1 MVFFCIGA
9 RVGDVAM
16 QEEDLFVFR
25 SDDEERVVIAERNK
39 QAAASILSQAGISE
53 DNPLYNQYYAHTL
66 ANVHHAGR
74 YGGYDKQ
81 IEQMFVET
89 LQDPELSLEQYIEAS
104 KRFEAQFAEKQMQN
118 ADGSVFNWEK
128 NNTPFQEMRGILNKT
143 TLDGVEMRKN
153 QNTTFPKEFYDEN
166 GSLKRRLVVEIPPEL
181 MGNSAM
187 GAIGSITKEYKNISF
202 DRASNSFM
210 VKGKPIGPE
219 KFFKNKKELL
229 DKFDAEKLDMSDT
242 ELLGVLQEGDYDKIL
257 ELRKNRG
264 MNRDRRNEMLRNV
277 LNDEVVLGE
286 VSKKFRNTE
295 LNKQNISDVVK
306 SVADDFGSKAQI
318 VRIESEKA
326 TLGGIDRVMF
336 SVSPADVARQ
346 STFQDWKSCMH
357 AVGCNHQYVDDS
369 IGVGSIIAYGYS
381 SDEPQKMV
389 SRLLIHPYTSNKGTV
404 AYGVNDRIYGKENL
418 AFREVVNKVVTEK
431 FNAGKVGAFK
441 LNENLYNDN
450 AGKNILRLFP
460 SDMKNVNWH
469 DFIVDGKVDLSN
481 YSELNLNGADFSQV
495 ENLILPEHIKSLEG
509 IKLPKKLDLSNCS
522 ELNLAG
528 ADFSQVEE
536 LELPYNIKSLEGAK
550 LPKKLDLSN
559 CPELNLVGVD
569 FSQVEDLK
577 LPNNIKSL
585 EGITFSKKLDL
596 SDCAKLNLNGAD
608 LSQVEELELPNNIE
622 SLEGAKLP
630 KKLDLSN
637 CWQLNLNGADL
648 SQVEDLKFPSSIG
661 SLEGT
666 KFPKNVD
673 FSRCQYVNLAGVD
686 LSQVEELK
694 LPDSIGSLEGTKF
707 PNKVDFSN
715 CYTVNFAGADF
726 SQVEDLKLPS
736 GIKSL
741 EGVKLPKKLDISSC
755 YNLNLEGVDLST
767 VENLKVSSCENMD
780 LSNFNGN
787 LEFSQKNISI
797 MNSKLPPSLKSL
809 DLSGGMAL
817 ISETNLDGIEELK
830 LPEHVISGNMDD
842 AEKKMM
848 ELCDGN
854 ASKLESMAVAVI
866 TPESVP
872 NNLKRLDISACKDI
886 DLRNWNLDKIEDL
899 KLPKDFDVSKLPE
912 GIVEKNPAVAR
923 AVKISRGE
931 VVEDLVQTSVGKEN
945 SHISEPKAEVKAKN
959 ATAEK
964 INQLRGVSQSSAMS
978 HTGENIIE
986 KTAEKTAVHAGVNA
1000 GKTSEGIVET
1010 LVKADNAVNQAIDK
1024 TIDKGSELLNNTAVG
1039 KAYEKAAD
1047 AIANTKVVKVVE
1059 KGAAKTVE
1067 KAAQTAVGKSVVKA
1081 VAKTTGSAV
1090 GKSVLKKVPLVSVAA
1105 GCYFAW
1111 DRVKDGDWKGAC
1123 GEVASG
1129 LAGCFP
1135 GVGTAASA
1143 AIDVGLAAKDISGAI
1158 AEAKVPEAS
1167 APTVTE
1173 EDSGK
1178 SKEDMRQ
1185 IILQK
1190 QGRIAAESKT
1200 PVKSSEISN
1209 QVLQQRMVQQG
1220 RG

>member
-1 MVFFCIGA
+1 
-9 RVGDVAM
+9 M
-16 QEEDLFVFR
+16 QEEDLFTFR
-25 SDDEERVVIAERNK
+25 SDEQERLAIAERNK

-118 ADGSVFNWEK
+118 AEGSVFNEAK

-187 GAIGSITKEYKNISF
+187 GAIGTITKEYKNISF

-242 ELLGVLQEGDYDKIL
+242 ELLGVLQEGDYNKFL

-264 MNRDRRNEMLRNV
+264 MNRDRRNEMLRNI

-306 SVADDFGSKAQI
+306 SVAEDFGSKAQI
-318 VRIESEKA
+318 VRTEAEKA

-357 AVGCNHQYVDDS
+357 AVGCNHRYVDDS

-381 SDEPQKMV
+381 SDDPQKMV

-441 LNENLYNDN
+441 LNNNLYNDN

-469 DFIVDGKVDLSN
+469 DFIVDGKVDL
-481 YSELNLNGADFSQV
+481 G
-495 ENLILPEHIKSLEG
+495 G
-509 IKLPKKLDLSNCS
+509 GC
-522 ELNLAG
+522 G
-528 ADFSQVEE
+528 
-536 LELPYNIKSLEGAK
+536 
-550 LPKKLDLSN
+550 
-559 CPELNLVGVD
+559 LNLVGVD
-569 FSQVEDLK
+569 FSQVEEVK
-577 LPNNIKSL
+577 LPSNIESL
-585 EGITFSKKLDL
+585 EGITLPKKVDLSDCAKLNLNGVDLSHLEEVKLPSNIESLEGFSFPKKLDL

-608 LSQVEELELPNNIE
+608 LSQVEEVKFPKDIKTLKEI
-622 SLEGAKLP
+622 KLP
-630 KKLDLSN
+630 KKVDLSS
-637 CWQLNLNGADL
+637 CYMLNLA
-648 SQVEDLKFPSSIG
+648 E
-661 SLEGT
+661 
-666 KFPKNVD
+666 
-673 FSRCQYVNLAGVD
+673 AD

-694 LPDSIGSLEGTKF
+694 LSRGISL
-707 PNKVDFSN
+707 S
-715 CYTVNFAGADF
+715 
-726 SQVEDLKLPS
+726 
-736 GIKSL
+736 
-741 EGVKLPKKLDISSC
+741 
-755 YNLNLEGVDLST
+755 GVDLSAVKT
-767 VENLKVSSCENMD
+767 LTVSSCSNMD
-780 LSNFNGN
+780 LSDFNGK
-787 LEFSQKNISI
+787 LEFLSGEVEIV
-797 MNSKLPPSLKSL
+797 NSKLPPSLKSL
-809 DLSGGMAL
+809 DLSDRMTL

-830 LPEHVISGNMDD
+830 LPEHVIVKGMGEYENELMTLCNGNV
-842 AEKKMM
+842 
-848 ELCDGN
+848 N
-854 ASKLESMAVAVI
+854 QLESMTVAVI

-912 GIVEKNPAVAR
+912 GIMEKNPAVAR

-931 VVEDLVQTSVGKEN
+931 VVEDLVQTSVGKETVTM
-945 SHISEPKAEVKAKN
+945 EPKAEVRAKN

-964 INQLRGVSQSSAMS
+964 INQLRGVNQSSAVAQ
-978 HTGENIIE
+978 TGENIIE
-986 KTAEKTAVHAGVNA
+986 KTTEKTAVHAGVNA
-1000 GKTSEGIVET
+1000 GKTSEGIVDT
-1010 LVKADNAVNQAIDK
+1010 LAKADNAVNQAIDK

-1129 LAGCFP
+1129 VAGCFP
-1135 GVGTAASA
+1135 GVGTGISA
-1143 AIDVGLAAKDISGAI
+1143 AIDVGLAAKDIGGAI
-1158 AEAKVPEAS
+1158 AEAKAPEVPT
-1167 APTVTE
+1167 PTVTE
-1173 EDSGK
+1173 EK
-1178 SKEDMRQ
+1178 EVRSKAEVRQ
-1185 IILQK
+1185 ILLEK
-1190 QGRIAAESKT
+1190 QGRVTNESKT
-1200 PVKSSEISN
+1200 PVKSSQISN
-1209 QVLQQRMVQQG
+1209 QMTQQKLIQQG

>member
-1 MVFFCIGA
+1 
-9 RVGDVAM
+9 M
-16 QEEDLFVFR
+16 QEKDLFVFR

-89 LQDPELSLEQYIEAS
+89 LQDPELSLEQYKEAS

-118 ADGSVFNWEK
+118 ATGSVFNESK
-128 NNTPFQEMRGILNKT
+128 NNTPFQEVRDILNKT
-143 TLDGVEMRKN
+143 TLDGVEMRN
-153 QNTTFPKEFYDEN
+153 SLSATFPKEFYDEN

-187 GAIGSITKEYKNISF
+187 GAIGTITKEYKNISF

-229 DKFDAEKLDMSDT
+229 DKFDVEKLDMSDT
-242 ELLGVLQEGDYDKIL
+242 ELLGVLQEGDYNKFL

-306 SVADDFGSKAQI
+306 SVAEDFGSKAQI
-318 VRIESEKA
+318 VRTESEKA

-381 SDEPQKMV
+381 SDDPQKMV

-431 FNAGKVGAFK
+431 FNAGKIGAFK

-460 SDMKNVNWH
+460 SDMKNVDWH
-469 DFIVDGKVDLSN
+469 DFVVDGKVDLS
-481 YSELNLNGADFSQV
+481 G
-495 ENLILPEHIKSLEG
+495 G
-509 IKLPKKLDLSNCS
+509 C
-522 ELNLAG
+522 G
-528 ADFSQVEE
+528 
-536 LELPYNIKSLEGAK
+536 
-550 LPKKLDLSN
+550 
-559 CPELNLVGVD
+559 LNLVGVD
-569 FSQVEDLK
+569 FSQVEEVK
-577 LPNNIKSL
+577 LPSNIESL
-585 EGITFSKKLDL
+585 EGITLPKKVDLSDCAKLNLNGVDLSHLEEVKLPSNIESLEGITLPKKVDLSDCLEFNLVGADLSHLEEVKLPSNIESLEGFSFSKKLDL

-608 LSQVEELELPNNIE
+608 LSQVEEVKFPKDIKTLKEI
-622 SLEGAKLP
+622 KLP
-630 KKLDLSN
+630 KKVDLSS
-637 CWQLNLNGADL
+637 CYMLNLA
-648 SQVEDLKFPSSIG
+648 E
-661 SLEGT
+661 
-666 KFPKNVD
+666 
-673 FSRCQYVNLAGVD
+673 AD

-694 LPDSIGSLEGTKF
+694 LSRGISL
-707 PNKVDFSN
+707 S
-715 CYTVNFAGADF
+715 
-726 SQVEDLKLPS
+726 
-736 GIKSL
+736 
-741 EGVKLPKKLDISSC
+741 
-755 YNLNLEGVDLST
+755 GVDLSAVKT
-767 VENLKVSSCENMD
+767 LTVSSCSNMD
-780 LSNFNGN
+780 LSNFNGK
-787 LEFSQKNISI
+787 LEFLSGEVDIV
-797 MNSKLPPSLKSL
+797 NSKLPPSMKSL
-809 DLSGGMAL
+809 DLSDRMAF

-830 LPEHVISGNMDD
+830 LPEHVIVKGMGEYENELMTLCNGNV
-842 AEKKMM
+842 
-848 ELCDGN
+848 N
-854 ASKLESMAVAVI
+854 QLESMAVAVI

-945 SHISEPKAEVKAKN
+945 AAVAEPKAEVKAKN

-986 KTAEKTAVHAGVNA
+986 KTAERAVVNVGANA

>member
-1 MVFFCIGA
+1 
-9 RVGDVAM
+9 M
-16 QEEDLFVFR
+16 QEEDPFVFR
-25 SDDEERVVIAERNK
+25 SDNEERLVIAERNK

-89 LQDPELSLEQYIEAS
+89 LQDPELSLEQYKEAS

-118 ADGSVFNWEK
+118 ATGSVFNEAK
-128 NNTPFQEMRGILNKT
+128 NNTPFHEMRSILNKT
-143 TLDGVEMRKN
+143 TLDGVEMRN
-153 QNTTFPKEFYDEN
+153 SLGTTFPKEFYDEN

-187 GAIGSITKEYKNISF
+187 GAIGTITKEYENISF

-242 ELLGVLQEGDYDKIL
+242 ELLGVLQEGDYNKFL

-306 SVADDFGSKAQI
+306 SVAEDFGSKAQI
-318 VRIESEKA
+318 VRTESEKA

-357 AVGCNHQYVDDS
+357 AVGCNHRYVDDS
-369 IGVGSIIAYGYS
+369 IGVGSIVAYGYS
-381 SDEPQKMV
+381 SDDPQKMV

-431 FNAGKVGAFK
+431 FNAGKIGAFK
-441 LNENLYNDN
+441 LNSNLYNDN
-450 AGKNILRLFP
+450 AGKNILGLFP
-460 SDMKNVNWH
+460 ADMKNVDWH
-469 DFIVDGKVDLSN
+469 DFVVDGKVDLSGG
-481 YSELNLNGADFSQV
+481 Y
-495 ENLILPEHIKSLEG
+495 G
-509 IKLPKKLDLSNCS
+509 I
-522 ELNLAG
+522 
-528 ADFSQVEE
+528 
-536 LELPYNIKSLEGAK
+536 
-550 LPKKLDLSN
+550 
-559 CPELNLVGVD
+559 NLVGVD
-569 FSQVEDLK
+569 LSHLEELK
-577 LPNNIKSL
+577 LPNDIKSL
-585 EGITFSKKLDL
+585 EGITLPKKVDL

-608 LSQVEELELPNNIE
+608 LSQVEEVKLPSNIE
-622 SLEGAKLP
+622 SLEGISFP
-630 KKLDLSN
+630 KKIDLSN
-637 CWQLNLNGADL
+637 CSELNL
-648 SQVEDLKFPSSIG
+648 V
-661 SLEGT
+661 
-666 KFPKNVD
+666 
-673 FSRCQYVNLAGVD
+673 GVD
-686 LSQVEELK
+686 LSHLEE
-694 LPDSIGSLEGTKF
+694 
-707 PNKVDFSN
+707 
-715 CYTVNFAGADF
+715 
-726 SQVEDLKLPS
+726 LKLPS

-755 YNLNLEGVDLST
+755 YNLNLEGADLSA
-767 VENLKVSSCENMD
+767 VENLKVSGCENMD
-780 LSNFNGN
+780 LSNFNGK
-787 LEFSQKNISI
+787 LEFSQRNIGI
-797 MNSKLPPSLKSL
+797 MNSKLPPSMKSL
-809 DLSGGMAL
+809 DLSGGL
-817 ISETNLDGIEELK
+817 SFISETNLDGIEELK
-830 LPEHVISGNMDD
+830 LPEHVIVGSMDD
-842 AEKKMM
+842 AEKQMM

-854 ASKLESMAVAVI
+854 TSKLESMAVAGI

-886 DLRNWNLDKIEDL
+886 DLRNWNLDKIEEL

-912 GIVEKNPAVAR
+912 GIMEKNPAVAR

-931 VVEDLVQTSVGKEN
+931 AVEDLVQTSVGKEN
-945 SHISEPKAEVKAKN
+945 AAISEPKAEVKAKN
-959 ATAEK
+959 ATAER
-964 INQLRGVSQSSAMS
+964 ISQLRGVNQSSAAAK
-978 HTGENIIE
+978 TGENIIE
-986 KTAEKTAVHAGVNA
+986 KVAEKTVVHAGVNA
-1000 GKTSEGIVET
+1000 GKTSEGIIDT
-1010 LVKADNAVNQAIDK
+1010 LAKADNAVNQAIDK

-1039 KAYEKAAD
+1039 KVYEKATD
-1047 AIANTKVVKVVE
+1047 AIANTKVVKAVE

-1067 KAAQTAVGKSVVKA
+1067 KAAQTAVGKSVVKT

-1111 DRVKDGDWKGAC
+1111 DRAKDGDWKGAC
-1123 GEVASG
+1123 GEIASG
-1129 LAGCFP
+1129 IAGCFP

-1158 AEAKVPEAS
+1158 AEAKEPEAS
-1167 APTVTE
+1167 KSVTE

-1190 QGRIAAESKT
+1190 QGRVAAESKT

>member
-1 MVFFCIGA
+1 
-9 RVGDVAM
+9 M

-25 SDDEERVVIAERNK
+25 SDDEERLAIAERNK

-89 LQDPELSLEQYIEAS
+89 LQDPELSLEQYKEAS

-118 ADGSVFNWEK
+118 ATGSVFNESK
-128 NNTPFQEMRGILNKT
+128 NNTPFQEVRDILNKT
-143 TLDGVEMRKN
+143 TLDGVEMRN
-153 QNTTFPKEFYDEN
+153 SLSATFPKEFYDEN

-187 GAIGSITKEYKNISF
+187 GAIGTITKEYKNISF

-229 DKFDAEKLDMSDT
+229 DKFDVEKLDMSDT
-242 ELLGVLQEGDYDKIL
+242 ELLGVLQEGDYNKFL

-306 SVADDFGSKAQI
+306 SVAEDFGSKAQI
-318 VRIESEKA
+318 VRTESEKA

-381 SDEPQKMV
+381 SDDPQKMV

-431 FNAGKVGAFK
+431 FNAGKIGAFK

-460 SDMKNVNWH
+460 SDMKNVDWH
-469 DFIVDGKVDLSN
+469 DFVVDGKVDLS
-481 YSELNLNGADFSQV
+481 G
-495 ENLILPEHIKSLEG
+495 G
-509 IKLPKKLDLSNCS
+509 C
-522 ELNLAG
+522 G
-528 ADFSQVEE
+528 
-536 LELPYNIKSLEGAK
+536 
-550 LPKKLDLSN
+550 
-559 CPELNLVGVD
+559 LNLVGVD
-569 FSQVEDLK
+569 FSQVEEVK
-577 LPNNIKSL
+577 LPSNIESL
-585 EGITFSKKLDL
+585 EGITLPKKVDLSDCAKLNLNGVDLSHLEEVKLPSNIESLEGITLPKKVDLSDCLEFNLVGADLSHLEEVKLPSNIESLEGFSFSKKLDL

-608 LSQVEELELPNNIE
+608 LSQVEEVKFPKDIKTLKEI
-622 SLEGAKLP
+622 KLP
-630 KKLDLSN
+630 KKVDLSS
-637 CWQLNLNGADL
+637 CYMLNLA
-648 SQVEDLKFPSSIG
+648 E
-661 SLEGT
+661 
-666 KFPKNVD
+666 
-673 FSRCQYVNLAGVD
+673 AD

-694 LPDSIGSLEGTKF
+694 LSRGISL
-707 PNKVDFSN
+707 S
-715 CYTVNFAGADF
+715 
-726 SQVEDLKLPS
+726 
-736 GIKSL
+736 
-741 EGVKLPKKLDISSC
+741 
-755 YNLNLEGVDLST
+755 GVDLSAVKT
-767 VENLKVSSCENMD
+767 LTVSSCSNMD
-780 LSNFNGN
+780 LSNFNGK
-787 LEFSQKNISI
+787 LEFLSGEVDIV
-797 MNSKLPPSLKSL
+797 NSKLPPSMKSL
-809 DLSGGMAL
+809 DLSDRMAF

-830 LPEHVISGNMDD
+830 LPEHVIVKGMGEYENELMTLCNGNV
-842 AEKKMM
+842 
-848 ELCDGN
+848 N
-854 ASKLESMAVAVI
+854 QLESMAVAVI

-912 GIVEKNPAVAR
+912 GIMEKNPAVAR

-945 SHISEPKAEVKAKN
+945 AAVAEPKAEVKAKN

-964 INQLRGVSQSSAMS
+964 INQLRGVSQSSAVAQ
-978 HTGENIIE
+978 TGENIIE
-986 KTAEKTAVHAGVNA
+986 KTSERAAVNVGVNA

-1010 LVKADNAVNQAIDK
+1010 LAKADNAVNQAIEK

>member
-1 MVFFCIGA
+1 
-9 RVGDVAM
+9 M

-118 ADGSVFNWEK
+118 AEGSVFNEAK

-187 GAIGSITKEYKNISF
+187 GAIGTITKEYKNISF

-242 ELLGVLQEGDYDKIL
+242 ELLGVLQEGDYNKFL

-306 SVADDFGSKAQI
+306 SVAEDFGSKAQI
-318 VRIESEKA
+318 VRTESEKA

-381 SDEPQKMV
+381 SDDPQKMV

-469 DFIVDGKVDLSN
+469 DFIVDGKVDLS
-481 YSELNLNGADFSQV
+481 G
-495 ENLILPEHIKSLEG
+495 G
-509 IKLPKKLDLSNCS
+509 C
-522 ELNLAG
+522 G
-528 ADFSQVEE
+528 
-536 LELPYNIKSLEGAK
+536 
-550 LPKKLDLSN
+550 
-559 CPELNLVGVD
+559 LNLVGVD
-569 FSQVEDLK
+569 FSQVEEVK
-577 LPNNIKSL
+577 LPSNIESL
-585 EGITFSKKLDL
+585 EGITLPKKVDLSDCAKLNLNGVDLSHLEEVKLPSNIESLEGITLPKKVDLSDCAKLNLNGVDLSHLEEVKLPSNIESLEGFSFPKKLDL

-608 LSQVEELELPNNIE
+608 LSQVEEVKFPKDIKTLKEI
-622 SLEGAKLP
+622 KLP
-630 KKLDLSN
+630 KKVDLSS
-637 CWQLNLNGADL
+637 CYMLNLA
-648 SQVEDLKFPSSIG
+648 E
-661 SLEGT
+661 
-666 KFPKNVD
+666 
-673 FSRCQYVNLAGVD
+673 AD

-694 LPDSIGSLEGTKF
+694 LSRGISL
-707 PNKVDFSN
+707 S
-715 CYTVNFAGADF
+715 
-726 SQVEDLKLPS
+726 
-736 GIKSL
+736 
-741 EGVKLPKKLDISSC
+741 
-755 YNLNLEGVDLST
+755 GVDLSAVKT
-767 VENLKVSSCENMD
+767 LTVSSCSNMD
-780 LSNFNGN
+780 LSNFNGK
-787 LEFSQKNISI
+787 LEFLSGEVDIV
-797 MNSKLPPSLKSL
+797 NSKLPPSMKSL
-809 DLSGGMAL
+809 DLSDRMAF

-830 LPEHVISGNMDD
+830 LPEHVIVKGMGEYENELMTLCNGNV
-842 AEKKMM
+842 
-848 ELCDGN
+848 N
-854 ASKLESMAVAVI
+854 QLESMAVAVI

-912 GIVEKNPAVAR
+912 GIMEKNPAVAR

-945 SHISEPKAEVKAKN
+945 AAVAEPKAEVKAKN

-986 KTAEKTAVHAGVNA
+986 KTAERAAVNVGANA

>member
-1 MVFFCIGA
+1 
-9 RVGDVAM
+9 M

-242 ELLGVLQEGDYDKIL
+242 ELLGVLQEGDYNKFL

-306 SVADDFGSKAQI
+306 SVAEDFGSKAQI
-318 VRIESEKA
+318 VRTESEKA

-357 AVGCNHQYVDDS
+357 AVGCNHRYVDDS
-369 IGVGSIIAYGYS
+369 IGVGSIVAYGYS
-381 SDEPQKMV
+381 SDDPQKMV

-441 LNENLYNDN
+441 LKANLYNDN
-450 AGKNILRLFP
+450 AGKNVLRVLP
-460 SDMKNVNWH
+460 ADMKNVDWY
-469 DFIVDGKVDLSN
+469 DFVVDGVLDLHDCYGINLVGADLSQVK
-481 YSELNLNGADFSQV
+481 ELT
-495 ENLILPEHIKSLEG
+495 LPNDIKSLEG
-509 IKLPKKLDLSNCS
+509 IKLPKRLDLSNCS
-522 ELNLAG
+522 ELSLNGADLSQVEELKLPSKIESMAGTKFPKKVDLSSCWEINLAG
-528 ADFSQVEE
+528 ADLSQVEE
-536 LELPYNIKSLEGAK
+536 LKLPYNIKSLEGAK

-559 CPELNLVGVD
+559 CYELNL
-569 FSQVEDLK
+569 S
-577 LPNNIKSL
+577 
-585 EGITFSKKLDL
+585 
-596 SDCAKLNLNGAD
+596 
-608 LSQVEELELPNNIE
+608 
-622 SLEGAKLP
+622 
-630 KKLDLSN
+630 
-637 CWQLNLNGADL
+637 GADL
-648 SQVEDLKFPSSIG
+648 SQVEDLKLPYHIKSLERVQFPKKLDLSNCGNVNLVGADLSQVEDLKLPCNIK

-666 KFPKNVD
+666 KFPK
-673 FSRCQYVNLAGVD
+673 Q
-686 LSQVEELK
+686 
-694 LPDSIGSLEGTKF
+694 
-707 PNKVDFSN
+707 VDFSN

-736 GIKSL
+736 SVDSL
-741 EGVKLPKKLDISSC
+741 KGVKLPKKLDISSC
-755 YNLNLEGVDLST
+755 YNLNLEGADLSA
-767 VENLKVSSCENMD
+767 VENLKVSGCENMD
-780 LSNFNGN
+780 LSNFNGK
-787 LEFSQKNISI
+787 LEFSQRNIGI
-797 MNSKLPPSLKSL
+797 MNSKLPPSMKSL
-809 DLSGGMAL
+809 DLSGGL
-817 ISETNLDGIEELK
+817 SFISETNLDGIEELK
-830 LPEHVISGNMDD
+830 LPEHVIVGSMDD
-842 AEKKMM
+842 AEKQMM

-854 ASKLESMAVAVI
+854 TSKLESMAVAGI

-912 GIVEKNPAVAR
+912 GIMEKNPAVVR

-931 VVEDLVQTSVGKEN
+931 TVEDLVQTSVGKEN
-945 SHISEPKAEVKAKN
+945 AAISEPKAEVKAKN
-959 ATAEK
+959 EMAER
-964 INQLRGVSQSSAMS
+964 INQLRRVKQSSAS
-978 HTGENIIE
+978 
-986 KTAEKTAVHAGVNA
+986 
-1000 GKTSEGIVET
+1000 
-1010 LVKADNAVNQAIDK
+1010 
-1024 TIDKGSELLNNTAVG
+1024 
-1039 KAYEKAAD
+1039 
-1047 AIANTKVVKVVE
+1047 VVE
-1059 KGAAKTVE
+1059 E
-1067 KAAQTAVGKSVVKA
+1067 KEVRSKA
-1081 VAKTTGSAV
+1081 
-1090 GKSVLKKVPLVSVAA
+1090 
-1105 GCYFAW
+1105 
-1111 DRVKDGDWKGAC
+1111 
-1123 GEVASG
+1123 EV
-1129 LAGCFP
+1129 
-1135 GVGTAASA
+1135 
-1143 AIDVGLAAKDISGAI
+1143 
-1158 AEAKVPEAS
+1158 
-1167 APTVTE
+1167 
-1173 EDSGK
+1173 
-1178 SKEDMRQ
+1178 RQ
-1185 IILQK
+1185 IFLEK
-1190 QGRIAAESKT
+1190 QGRVAEEPKT
-1200 PVKSSEISN
+1200 PIKSSQISN
-1209 QVLQQRMVQQG
+1209 QMTQQKLIQQG

>member
-1 MVFFCIGA
+1 MVSFCIDA

-16 QEEDLFVFR
+16 QEEDPFVFR
-25 SDDEERVVIAERNK
+25 SDNEERLVIAERNK

-89 LQDPELSLEQYIEAS
+89 LQDPELSLEQYKEAS

-118 ADGSVFNWEK
+118 ATGSVFNEAK
-128 NNTPFQEMRGILNKT
+128 NNTPFHEMRSILNKT
-143 TLDGVEMRKN
+143 TLDGVEMRN
-153 QNTTFPKEFYDEN
+153 SLGTTFPKEFYDEN

-187 GAIGSITKEYKNISF
+187 GAIGTITKEYENISF

-242 ELLGVLQEGDYDKIL
+242 ELLGVLQEGDYNKFL

-264 MNRDRRNEMLRNV
+264 MKRDRRNEMLRNV

-306 SVADDFGSKAQI
+306 SVAEDFGSKAQI
-318 VRIESEKA
+318 VRTESEKA

-369 IGVGSIIAYGYS
+369 IGVGSIVAYGYS
-381 SDEPQKMV
+381 SDDPQKMV

-441 LNENLYNDN
+441 LKANLYNDN
-450 AGKNILRLFP
+450 AGKNVLRVLP
-460 SDMKNVNWH
+460 ADMKNVDWY
-469 DFIVDGKVDLSN
+469 DFVVDGVLDLHDCYGINLVGADLSQVK
-481 YSELNLNGADFSQV
+481 ELT
-495 ENLILPEHIKSLEG
+495 LPNDIKSLEG
-509 IKLPKKLDLSNCS
+509 IKLPKRLDLSNCS
-522 ELNLAG
+522 ELSLNG
-528 ADFSQVEE
+528 ADLSQVEE
-536 LELPYNIKSLEGAK
+536 LKLPYNIKSLEGAK

-559 CPELNLVGVD
+559 CYELNL
-569 FSQVEDLK
+569 S
-577 LPNNIKSL
+577 
-585 EGITFSKKLDL
+585 
-596 SDCAKLNLNGAD
+596 
-608 LSQVEELELPNNIE
+608 
-622 SLEGAKLP
+622 
-630 KKLDLSN
+630 
-637 CWQLNLNGADL
+637 GADL
-648 SQVEDLKFPSSIG
+648 SQVEDLKLPCNIK

-666 KFPKNVD
+666 KFPK
-673 FSRCQYVNLAGVD
+673 Q
-686 LSQVEELK
+686 
-694 LPDSIGSLEGTKF
+694 
-707 PNKVDFSN
+707 VDFSN
-715 CYTVNFAGADF
+715 CYTVNFAGADLSQVEDLKLPYHIKSLERVQFPKKLDLSNCGNVNFAGADF

-736 GIKSL
+736 SVDSL
-741 EGVKLPKKLDISSC
+741 KGVKLPKKLDISSC
-755 YNLNLEGVDLST
+755 YNLNLEGADLSA
-767 VENLKVSSCENMD
+767 VENLKVSGCENMD
-780 LSNFNGN
+780 LSNFNGK
-787 LEFSQKNISI
+787 LEFSQRNIGI
-797 MNSKLPPSLKSL
+797 MNSKLPPSMKSL
-809 DLSGGMAL
+809 DLSGGL
-817 ISETNLDGIEELK
+817 SFISETNLDGIEELK
-830 LPEHVISGNMDD
+830 LPEHVIVGSMDD
-842 AEKKMM
+842 AEKQMM

-854 ASKLESMAVAVI
+854 TSKLESMAVAGI

-886 DLRNWNLDKIEDL
+886 DLRNWNLDKIEEL

-912 GIVEKNPAVAR
+912 GIMEKNPAVAR

-931 VVEDLVQTSVGKEN
+931 AVEDLVQTSVGKEN
-945 SHISEPKAEVKAKN
+945 AAISEPKAEVKAKN
-959 ATAEK
+959 ATAER
-964 INQLRGVSQSSAMS
+964 ISQLRGVNQSSAAAK
-978 HTGENIIE
+978 TGENIIE
-986 KTAEKTAVHAGVNA
+986 KVAEKTVVHAGVNA
-1000 GKTSEGIVET
+1000 GKTSEGIIDT
-1010 LVKADNAVNQAIDK
+1010 LAKADNAVNQAIDK

-1039 KAYEKAAD
+1039 KVYEKATD
-1047 AIANTKVVKVVE
+1047 AIANTKVVKAVE

-1067 KAAQTAVGKSVVKA
+1067 KAAQTAVGKSVVKT

-1111 DRVKDGDWKGAC
+1111 DRAKDGDWKGAC
-1123 GEVASG
+1123 GEIASG
-1129 LAGCFP
+1129 IAGCFP

-1158 AEAKVPEAS
+1158 AEAKEPEAS
-1167 APTVTE
+1167 KSVTE

>member
-1 MVFFCIGA
+1 
-9 RVGDVAM
+9 M
-16 QEEDLFVFR
+16 QEEDPFVFR
-25 SDDEERVVIAERNK
+25 SDNEERLVIAERNK

-89 LQDPELSLEQYIEAS
+89 LQDPELRLEQYKEAS

-118 ADGSVFNWEK
+118 ATGSVFNEAK
-128 NNTPFQEMRGILNKT
+128 NNTPFHEMRSILNKT
-143 TLDGVEMRKN
+143 TLDGVEMRN
-153 QNTTFPKEFYDEN
+153 SLGTTFPKEFYDEN

-187 GAIGSITKEYKNISF
+187 GAIGTITKEYENISF

-242 ELLGVLQEGDYDKIL
+242 ELLGVLQEGDYNKFL

-264 MNRDRRNEMLRNV
+264 MSRDRRNEMLRNV

-306 SVADDFGSKAQI
+306 SVAEDFGSKAQI
-318 VRIESEKA
+318 VRTESEKA

-357 AVGCNHQYVDDS
+357 AVGCNHRYVDDS
-369 IGVGSIIAYGYS
+369 IGVGSIVAYGYS
-381 SDEPQKMV
+381 SDDPQKMV

-431 FNAGKVGAFK
+431 FNAGKIGAFK
-441 LNENLYNDN
+441 LNSNLYNDN
-450 AGKNILRLFP
+450 AGKNILGLFP
-460 SDMKNVNWH
+460 ADMKNVDWH
-469 DFIVDGKVDLSN
+469 DFVVDGKVDLSGGYGIN
-481 YSELNLNGADFSQV
+481 LVGVDLSHLEELK
-495 ENLILPEHIKSLEG
+495 LPNDIKSLEG
-509 IKLPKKLDLSNCS
+509 IKLPNKLDLSNCS
-522 ELNLAG
+522 ELNL
-528 ADFSQVEE
+528 V
-536 LELPYNIKSLEGAK
+536 
-550 LPKKLDLSN
+550 
-559 CPELNLVGVD
+559 
-569 FSQVEDLK
+569 
-577 LPNNIKSL
+577 
-585 EGITFSKKLDL
+585 
-596 SDCAKLNLNGAD
+596 
-608 LSQVEELELPNNIE
+608 
-622 SLEGAKLP
+622 
-630 KKLDLSN
+630 
-637 CWQLNLNGADL
+637 
-648 SQVEDLKFPSSIG
+648 
-661 SLEGT
+661 
-666 KFPKNVD
+666 
-673 FSRCQYVNLAGVD
+673 GVD
-686 LSQVEELK
+686 LSHLEE
-694 LPDSIGSLEGTKF
+694 
-707 PNKVDFSN
+707 
-715 CYTVNFAGADF
+715 
-726 SQVEDLKLPS
+726 LKLPS

-755 YNLNLEGVDLST
+755 YNLNLEGADLSHLEELKLPSGIKSLEGIKLPKKLDISSCYNLNLEGADLSA
-767 VENLKVSSCENMD
+767 VENLKVSGCENMD
-780 LSNFNGN
+780 LSNFNGK
-787 LEFSQKNISI
+787 LEFSQRNIGI
-797 MNSKLPPSLKSL
+797 MNSKLPPSMKSL
-809 DLSGGMAL
+809 DLSGGL
-817 ISETNLDGIEELK
+817 SFISETNLDGIEELK
-830 LPEHVISGNMDD
+830 LPEHVIVGSMDD
-842 AEKKMM
+842 AEKQMM

-854 ASKLESMAVAVI
+854 TSKLESMAVAGI

-886 DLRNWNLDKIEDL
+886 DLRNWNLDKIEEL

-912 GIVEKNPAVAR
+912 GIMEKNPAVAR
-923 AVKISRGE
+923 AVKISHGE
-931 VVEDLVQTSVGKEN
+931 AVEDLVQTSVGKEN
-945 SHISEPKAEVKAKN
+945 AAISEPKAEVKAKN
-959 ATAEK
+959 ATAER
-964 INQLRGVSQSSAMS
+964 ISQLRGVNQSSAAAK
-978 HTGENIIE
+978 TGENIIE
-986 KTAEKTAVHAGVNA
+986 KVAEKTVVHAGVNA
-1000 GKTSEGIVET
+1000 GKTSEGIIDT
-1010 LVKADNAVNQAIDK
+1010 LAKADNAVNQAIDK

-1039 KAYEKAAD
+1039 KVYEKATD
-1047 AIANTKVVKVVE
+1047 AIANTKVVKAVE

-1067 KAAQTAVGKSVVKA
+1067 KAAQTAVGKSVVKT

-1111 DRVKDGDWKGAC
+1111 DRAKDGDWKGAC
-1123 GEVASG
+1123 GEIASG
-1129 LAGCFP
+1129 IAGCFP

-1158 AEAKVPEAS
+1158 AEAKEPEAS
-1167 APTVTE
+1167 KSVTE

-1190 QGRIAAESKT
+1190 QGRVAAESKT

>member
-118 ADGSVFNWEK
+118 AEGSVFNEAK

-187 GAIGSITKEYKNISF
+187 GAIGTITKEYKNISF

-242 ELLGVLQEGDYDKIL
+242 ELLGVLQEGDYNKFL

-306 SVADDFGSKAQI
+306 SVAEDFGSKAQI
-318 VRIESEKA
+318 VRTESEKA

-381 SDEPQKMV
+381 SDDPQKMV

-469 DFIVDGKVDLSN
+469 DFIVDGKVEGVLLAEHASN
-481 YSELNLNGADFSQV
+481 D
-495 ENLILPEHIKSLEG
+495 I
-509 IKLPKKLDLSNCS
+509 
-522 ELNLAG
+522 
-528 ADFSQVEE
+528 EE
-536 LELPYNIKSLEGAK
+536 DYNIDLMAQKYDEIYKSCNA
-550 LPKKLDLSN
+550 
-559 CPELNLVGVD
+559 
-569 FSQVEDLK
+569 
-577 LPNNIKSL
+577 IKNHS
-585 EGITFSKKLDL
+585 
-596 SDCAKLNLNGAD
+596 
-608 LSQVEELELPNNIE
+608 
-622 SLEGAKLP
+622 
-630 KKLDLSN
+630 
-637 CWQLNLNGADL
+637 
-648 SQVEDLKFPSSIG
+648 
-661 SLEGT
+661 
-666 KFPKNVD
+666 
-673 FSRCQYVNLAGVD
+673 
-686 LSQVEELK
+686 
-694 LPDSIGSLEGTKF
+694 
-707 PNKVDFSN
+707 
-715 CYTVNFAGADF
+715 
-726 SQVEDLKLPS
+726 
-736 GIKSL
+736 
-741 EGVKLPKKLDISSC
+741 
-755 YNLNLEGVDLST
+755 
-767 VENLKVSSCENMD
+767 
-780 LSNFNGN
+780 
-787 LEFSQKNISI
+787 
-797 MNSKLPPSLKSL
+797 
-809 DLSGGMAL
+809 
-817 ISETNLDGIEELK
+817 
-830 LPEHVISGNMDD
+830 
-842 AEKKMM
+842 
-848 ELCDGN
+848 
-854 ASKLESMAVAVI
+854 
-866 TPESVP
+866 
-872 NNLKRLDISACKDI
+872 
-886 DLRNWNLDKIEDL
+886 
-899 KLPKDFDVSKLPE
+899 
-912 GIVEKNPAVAR
+912 
-923 AVKISRGE
+923 
-931 VVEDLVQTSVGKEN
+931 
-945 SHISEPKAEVKAKN
+945 
-959 ATAEK
+959 
-964 INQLRGVSQSSAMS
+964 
-978 HTGENIIE
+978 
-986 KTAEKTAVHAGVNA
+986 
-1000 GKTSEGIVET
+1000 
-1010 LVKADNAVNQAIDK
+1010 
-1024 TIDKGSELLNNTAVG
+1024 
-1039 KAYEKAAD
+1039 
-1047 AIANTKVVKVVE
+1047 
-1059 KGAAKTVE
+1059 
-1067 KAAQTAVGKSVVKA
+1067 
-1081 VAKTTGSAV
+1081 
-1090 GKSVLKKVPLVSVAA
+1090 
-1105 GCYFAW
+1105 
-1111 DRVKDGDWKGAC
+1111 
-1123 GEVASG
+1123 
-1129 LAGCFP
+1129 
-1135 GVGTAASA
+1135 
-1143 AIDVGLAAKDISGAI
+1143 
-1158 AEAKVPEAS
+1158 
-1167 APTVTE
+1167 
-1173 EDSGK
+1173 
-1178 SKEDMRQ
+1178 
-1185 IILQK
+1185 
-1190 QGRIAAESKT
+1190 
-1200 PVKSSEISN
+1200 
-1209 QVLQQRMVQQG
+1209 
-1220 RG
+1220 

>member
-1 MVFFCIGA
+1 
-9 RVGDVAM
+9 M
-16 QEEDLFVFR
+16 QEEDLFTFR
-25 SDDEERVVIAERNK
+25 SDEQERLAIAERNK

-118 ADGSVFNWEK
+118 AEGSVFNEAK

-143 TLDGVEMRKN
+143 TLDGVEMRN
-153 QNTTFPKEFYDEN
+153 SLNTTFPKEFYDEN

-187 GAIGSITKEYKNISF
+187 GAIGTITKEYKNISF

-242 ELLGVLQEGDYDKIL
+242 ELLGVLQEGDYNKFL

-264 MNRDRRNEMLRNV
+264 MNRDRRNEMLRNI

-306 SVADDFGSKAQI
+306 SVAEDFGSKAQI
-318 VRIESEKA
+318 VRTEAEKA

-357 AVGCNHQYVDDS
+357 AVGCNHRYVDDS

-381 SDEPQKMV
+381 SDDPQKMV

-441 LNENLYNDN
+441 LNNNLYNDN

-469 DFIVDGKVDLSN
+469 DFIVDGKVDL
-481 YSELNLNGADFSQV
+481 G
-495 ENLILPEHIKSLEG
+495 G
-509 IKLPKKLDLSNCS
+509 GC
-522 ELNLAG
+522 G
-528 ADFSQVEE
+528 
-536 LELPYNIKSLEGAK
+536 
-550 LPKKLDLSN
+550 
-559 CPELNLVGVD
+559 LNLVGVD
-569 FSQVEDLK
+569 FSQVEEVK
-577 LPNNIKSL
+577 LPSNIESL
-585 EGITFSKKLDL
+585 EGITLPKKVDLSDCAKLNLNGVNLSHLEEVKLPSNIESLEGITLPKKVDLSDCAKLNLNGVDLSHLEEVKLPSNIESLEGFSFPKKLDL

-608 LSQVEELELPNNIE
+608 LSQVEEVKFPKDIKTLKEI
-622 SLEGAKLP
+622 KLP
-630 KKLDLSN
+630 KKVDLSS
-637 CWQLNLNGADL
+637 CYMLNLA
-648 SQVEDLKFPSSIG
+648 E
-661 SLEGT
+661 
-666 KFPKNVD
+666 
-673 FSRCQYVNLAGVD
+673 AD

-694 LPDSIGSLEGTKF
+694 LSRGISL
-707 PNKVDFSN
+707 S
-715 CYTVNFAGADF
+715 
-726 SQVEDLKLPS
+726 
-736 GIKSL
+736 
-741 EGVKLPKKLDISSC
+741 
-755 YNLNLEGVDLST
+755 GVDLSAVKT
-767 VENLKVSSCENMD
+767 LTVSSCSNMD
-780 LSNFNGN
+780 LSDFNGK
-787 LEFSQKNISI
+787 LEFLSGEVEIV
-797 MNSKLPPSLKSL
+797 NSKLPPSLKSL
-809 DLSGGMAL
+809 DLSDRMTL

-830 LPEHVISGNMDD
+830 LPEHVIVKGMGEYENELMTLCNGNV
-842 AEKKMM
+842 
-848 ELCDGN
+848 N
-854 ASKLESMAVAVI
+854 QLESMTVAVI

-912 GIVEKNPAVAR
+912 GIMEKNPAVAR

-931 VVEDLVQTSVGKEN
+931 AVEDLVQSSAGKETVTM
-945 SHISEPKAEVKAKN
+945 EPKAEVRAKN

-964 INQLRGVSQSSAMS
+964 INQLRGVNQSSAVAQ
-978 HTGENIIE
+978 TGENIIE
-986 KTAEKTAVHAGVNA
+986 KTTEKTAVHAGVNA
-1000 GKTSEGIVET
+1000 GKTSEGIVDT
-1010 LVKADNAVNQAIDK
+1010 LAKADNAVNQAIDK

-1039 KAYEKAAD
+1039 KAYEKATD
-1047 AIANTKVVKVVE
+1047 AIANTKVVKAVE

-1135 GVGTAASA
+1135 GVGTGISA
-1143 AIDVGLAAKDISGAI
+1143 AIDVGLAAKDIGGAI
-1158 AEAKVPEAS
+1158 TEAREPAT
-1167 APTVTE
+1167 ATPTPTVTE
-1173 EDSGK
+1173 EKDIK
-1178 SKEDMRQ
+1178 SKDEVRQ
-1185 IILQK
+1185 IILEK
-1190 QGRIAAESKT
+1190 QGRVTNEPKT
-1200 PVKSSEISN
+1200 PVKSSQISN
-1209 QVLQQRMVQQG
+1209 QMTQQKLIQQG

>member
-1 MVFFCIGA
+1 
-9 RVGDVAM
+9 M
-16 QEEDLFVFR
+16 QEEDPFVFR
-25 SDDEERVVIAERNK
+25 SDNEERLVIAERNK

-89 LQDPELSLEQYIEAS
+89 LQDPELSLEQYKEAS

-118 ADGSVFNWEK
+118 ATGSVFNEAK
-128 NNTPFQEMRGILNKT
+128 NNTPFHEMRSILNKT
-143 TLDGVEMRKN
+143 TLDGVEMRN
-153 QNTTFPKEFYDEN
+153 SLGTTFPKEFYDEN

-187 GAIGSITKEYKNISF
+187 GAIGTITKEYENISF

-242 ELLGVLQEGDYDKIL
+242 ELLGVLQEGDYNKFL

-264 MNRDRRNEMLRNV
+264 MSRDRRNEMLRNV

-306 SVADDFGSKAQI
+306 SVAEDFGSKAQI
-318 VRIESEKA
+318 VRTESEKA

-357 AVGCNHQYVDDS
+357 AVGCNHRYVDDS
-369 IGVGSIIAYGYS
+369 IGVGSIVAYGYS
-381 SDEPQKMV
+381 SDDPQKMV

-431 FNAGKVGAFK
+431 FNAGKIGAFK
-441 LNENLYNDN
+441 LNSNLYNDN
-450 AGKNILRLFP
+450 AGKNILGLFP
-460 SDMKNVNWH
+460 ADMKNVDWH
-469 DFIVDGKVDLSN
+469 DFVVDGKVDLSGG
-481 YSELNLNGADFSQV
+481 Y
-495 ENLILPEHIKSLEG
+495 G
-509 IKLPKKLDLSNCS
+509 I
-522 ELNLAG
+522 
-528 ADFSQVEE
+528 
-536 LELPYNIKSLEGAK
+536 
-550 LPKKLDLSN
+550 
-559 CPELNLVGVD
+559 NLVGVD
-569 FSQVEDLK
+569 LSHLEELK
-577 LPNNIKSL
+577 LPNDIKSL
-585 EGITFSKKLDL
+585 EGITLPKKVDL

-608 LSQVEELELPNNIE
+608 LSQVEEVKLPSNIE
-622 SLEGAKLP
+622 SLEGISFPKKIDLSNCSELNLVGVDLSHLEELKLP
-630 KKLDLSN
+630 NDIKSLEGIKLPNKLDLSN
-637 CWQLNLNGADL
+637 CSELNL
-648 SQVEDLKFPSSIG
+648 V
-661 SLEGT
+661 
-666 KFPKNVD
+666 
-673 FSRCQYVNLAGVD
+673 GVD
-686 LSQVEELK
+686 LSHLEE
-694 LPDSIGSLEGTKF
+694 
-707 PNKVDFSN
+707 
-715 CYTVNFAGADF
+715 
-726 SQVEDLKLPS
+726 LKLPS

-755 YNLNLEGVDLST
+755 YNLNLEGADLSHLEELKLPSGIKSLEGIKLPKKLDISSCYNLNLEGADLSA
-767 VENLKVSSCENMD
+767 VENLKVSGCENMD
-780 LSNFNGN
+780 LSNFNGK
-787 LEFSQKNISI
+787 LEFSQRNIGI
-797 MNSKLPPSLKSL
+797 MNSKLPPSMKSL
-809 DLSGGMAL
+809 DLSGGL
-817 ISETNLDGIEELK
+817 SFISETNLDGIEELK
-830 LPEHVISGNMDD
+830 LPEHVIVGSMDD
-842 AEKKMM
+842 AEKQMM

-854 ASKLESMAVAVI
+854 TSKLESMAVAGI

-886 DLRNWNLDKIEDL
+886 DLRNWNLDKIEEL

-912 GIVEKNPAVAR
+912 GIMEKNPAVAR
-923 AVKISRGE
+923 AVKISHGE
-931 VVEDLVQTSVGKEN
+931 AVEDLVQTSVGKEN
-945 SHISEPKAEVKAKN
+945 AAISEPKAEVKAKN
-959 ATAEK
+959 ATAER
-964 INQLRGVSQSSAMS
+964 ISQLRGVNQSSAAAK
-978 HTGENIIE
+978 TGENIIE
-986 KTAEKTAVHAGVNA
+986 KVAEKTVVHAGVNA
-1000 GKTSEGIVET
+1000 GKTSEGIIDT
-1010 LVKADNAVNQAIDK
+1010 LAKADNAVNQAIDK

-1039 KAYEKAAD
+1039 KVYEKATD
-1047 AIANTKVVKVVE
+1047 AIANTKVVKAVE

-1067 KAAQTAVGKSVVKA
+1067 KAAQTAVGKSVVKT

-1111 DRVKDGDWKGAC
+1111 DRAKDGDWKGAC
-1123 GEVASG
+1123 GEIASG
-1129 LAGCFP
+1129 IAGCFP

-1158 AEAKVPEAS
+1158 AEAKEPEAS
-1167 APTVTE
+1167 KSVTE

-1190 QGRIAAESKT
+1190 QGRVAAESKT

>member
-1 MVFFCIGA
+1 
-9 RVGDVAM
+9 M

-242 ELLGVLQEGDYDKIL
+242 ELLGVLQEGDYNKFL

-707 PNKVDFSN
+707 PKKVDFSN

>member
-1 MVFFCIGA
+1 
-9 RVGDVAM
+9 M

-118 ADGSVFNWEK
+118 AEGSVFNEAK

-187 GAIGSITKEYKNISF
+187 GAIGTITKEYKNISF

-242 ELLGVLQEGDYDKIL
+242 ELLGVLQEGDYNKFL

-306 SVADDFGSKAQI
+306 SVAEDFGSKAQI
-318 VRIESEKA
+318 VRTESEKA

-381 SDEPQKMV
+381 SDDPQKMV

-469 DFIVDGKVDLSN
+469 DFIVDGKVDLS
-481 YSELNLNGADFSQV
+481 G
-495 ENLILPEHIKSLEG
+495 G
-509 IKLPKKLDLSNCS
+509 C
-522 ELNLAG
+522 G
-528 ADFSQVEE
+528 
-536 LELPYNIKSLEGAK
+536 
-550 LPKKLDLSN
+550 
-559 CPELNLVGVD
+559 LNLVGVD
-569 FSQVEDLK
+569 FSQVEEVK
-577 LPNNIKSL
+577 LPSNIESL
-585 EGITFSKKLDL
+585 EGITLPKKVDLSDCAKLNLNGVDLSHLEEVKLPSNIESLEGFSFPKKLDL

-608 LSQVEELELPNNIE
+608 LSQVEEVKFPKDIKTLKEI
-622 SLEGAKLP
+622 KLP
-630 KKLDLSN
+630 KKVDLSS
-637 CWQLNLNGADL
+637 CYMLNLA
-648 SQVEDLKFPSSIG
+648 E
-661 SLEGT
+661 
-666 KFPKNVD
+666 
-673 FSRCQYVNLAGVD
+673 AD

-694 LPDSIGSLEGTKF
+694 LSRGISL
-707 PNKVDFSN
+707 S
-715 CYTVNFAGADF
+715 
-726 SQVEDLKLPS
+726 
-736 GIKSL
+736 
-741 EGVKLPKKLDISSC
+741 
-755 YNLNLEGVDLST
+755 GVDLSAVKT
-767 VENLKVSSCENMD
+767 LTVSSCSNMD
-780 LSNFNGN
+780 LSNFNGK
-787 LEFSQKNISI
+787 LEFLSGEVDIV
-797 MNSKLPPSLKSL
+797 NSKLPPSMKSL
-809 DLSGGMAL
+809 DLSDRMAF

-830 LPEHVISGNMDD
+830 LPEHVIVKGMGEYENELMTLCNGNV
-842 AEKKMM
+842 
-848 ELCDGN
+848 N
-854 ASKLESMAVAVI
+854 QLESMAVAVI

-912 GIVEKNPAVAR
+912 GIMEKNPAVAR

-945 SHISEPKAEVKAKN
+945 AAVAEPKAEVKAKN

-986 KTAEKTAVHAGVNA
+986 KTAERAAVNVGANA

>member
-1 MVFFCIGA
+1 
-9 RVGDVAM
+9 M

-242 ELLGVLQEGDYDKIL
+242 ELLGVLQEGDYNKFL

-318 VRIESEKA
+318 VRTESEKA

-608 LSQVEELELPNNIE
+608 LSHFEEVKLSNHIKSLEGMKFPKKLDLSNCLQLNLNGADLSQVEELELPNNIE

-707 PNKVDFSN
+707 PKKVDFSN

-886 DLRNWNLDKIEDL
+886 DLRNWNLDKIEEL

-931 VVEDLVQTSVGKEN
+931 AVEDLVQTSVGKEN
-945 SHISEPKAEVKAKN
+945 AAISEPKAEVKAKN
-959 ATAEK
+959 ATAER
-964 INQLRGVSQSSAMS
+964 ISQLRGVNQSSAS
-978 HTGENIIE
+978 
-986 KTAEKTAVHAGVNA
+986 
-1000 GKTSEGIVET
+1000 
-1010 LVKADNAVNQAIDK
+1010 
-1024 TIDKGSELLNNTAVG
+1024 
-1039 KAYEKAAD
+1039 
-1047 AIANTKVVKVVE
+1047 VVE
-1059 KGAAKTVE
+1059 E
-1067 KAAQTAVGKSVVKA
+1067 KEVRSKA
-1081 VAKTTGSAV
+1081 
-1090 GKSVLKKVPLVSVAA
+1090 
-1105 GCYFAW
+1105 
-1111 DRVKDGDWKGAC
+1111 
-1123 GEVASG
+1123 EV
-1129 LAGCFP
+1129 
-1135 GVGTAASA
+1135 
-1143 AIDVGLAAKDISGAI
+1143 
-1158 AEAKVPEAS
+1158 
-1167 APTVTE
+1167 
-1173 EDSGK
+1173 
-1178 SKEDMRQ
+1178 RQ
-1185 IILQK
+1185 IFLEK
-1190 QGRIAAESKT
+1190 QGRVAEEPKT
-1200 PVKSSEISN
+1200 PIKSSQISN
-1209 QVLQQRMVQQG
+1209 QMTQQKLIQQG